1 MDKSPKSAKLEEYA
15 RGLENAYDD
24 FVRAMGFL
32 PQRKGVDRGL
42 RAYVEENDPSHDEL
56 MCQYVILTGLYK
68 GDLDARE
75 LMHALKAERE
85 S

>member
-32 PQRKGVDRGL
+32 PQRKGVDRELTEFCRFVNKMDG
-42 RAYVEENDPSHDEL
+42 EEVKMYFGE
-56 MCQYVILTGLYK
+56 
-68 GDLDARE
+68 
-75 LMHALKAERE
+75 
-85 S
+85 